1 MRSFLC
7 ALIAQFYIRMYYKP
21 KTFVF
26 STKTDLAT
34 VILSLFKL
42 LDQREEL
49 FSSDTEYSDTEDMCQ
64 NAKKKEQHIHSL

>member
-1 MRSFLC
+1 
-7 ALIAQFYIRMYYKP
+7 MYYKP

-34 VILSLFKL
+34 VILSLCKL

-64 NAKKKEQHIHSL
+64 NAKQNLN